1 MQRRF
6 ATALAFSLAAWLP
19 AQAQLPEPVA
29 GVLRTTTIPEDA
41 VSVLVLR
48 GDQTIL
54 AHLADRPM
62 QPASTMKLVTTLI
75 GLDKLGPVFR
85 GRTEFRTVGEQ
96 QGDVLKGDLYL
107 RGGADMDLSTET
119 LTTMLRSL
127 RNQGIRRIDGHLVVD
142 RQLFN
147 PAREDLGRPPF
158 DESPEAYYNVIP
170 DALLVNK
177 NMLQIDLRSIDS
189 KRVRVASA
197 ARAGRRDGRLRHEA
211 GRCRLRQLGSRLEAA
226 GSAAAGRWRH
236 EGDAARDLPEEL
248 RDQLRDQCDRPPGI
262 PRPPA
267 APDLETARR
276 QDQRGHDRRHDPAGS
291 APAGRA
297 RSRALPELVRDT
309 NKPSDN
315 TLARTIFL
323 SLGALETDPLL
334 GSHAQGG
341 SAETTFS
348 RSDAAVRGW
357 MRAQG
362 IDDTGLVLENGSGLS
377 RTERITPIQM
387 AGVLQAGLRSNWAP
401 EFQASMPIVAVDGT
415 MRRRLKDS
423 PAAGRA
429 RLKTGTLSNV
439 VALAGY
445 VPDAQGRQC
454 VLVAMVNSSLVSNG
468 RGRAVLDALVDW
480 VARLD
485 GPVPAAMQTP
495 VPVR

>member
-1 MQRRF
+1 
-6 ATALAFSLAAWLP
+6 
-19 AQAQLPEPVA
+19 
-29 GVLRTTTIPEDA
+29 
-41 VSVLVLR
+41 
-48 GDQTIL
+48 
-54 AHLADRPM
+54 
-62 QPASTMKLVTTLI
+62 
-75 GLDKLGPVFR
+75 
-85 GRTEFRTVGEQ
+85 
-96 QGDVLKGDLYL
+96 
-107 RGGADMDLSTET
+107 
-119 LTTMLRSL
+119 
-127 RNQGIRRIDGHLVVD
+127 
-142 RQLFN
+142 
-147 PAREDLGRPPF
+147 
-158 DESPEAYYNVIP
+158 
-170 DALLVNK
+170 
-177 NMLQIDLRSIDS
+177 
-189 KRVRVASA
+189 
-197 ARAGRRDGRLRHEA
+197 
-211 GRCRLRQLGSRLEAA
+211 
-226 GSAAAGRWRH
+226 
-236 EGDAARDLPEEL
+236 
-248 RDQLRDQCDRPPGI
+248 
-262 PRPPA
+262 
-267 APDLETARR
+267 
-276 QDQRGHDRRHDPAGS
+276 
-291 APAGRA
+291 
-297 RSRALPELVRDT
+297 VRDT

-323 SLGALETDPLL
+323 SLGALDTDPLL

-357 MRAQG
+357 MRSHG

-454 VLVAMVNSSLVSNG
+454 VLVAMVNSSLVNNG

-485 GPVPAAMQTP
+485 GPAATRPSLPPAAP
-495 VPVR
+495 PAG